1 MRLCV
6 MVVYFLTYVASAQV
20 KDGISVVQY
29 SAGFTKSNEISL
41 NKFKDYNI
49 QTLYMSKAK
58 DIFKK
63 ENIKYIPTV
72 ILYSDGEVM
81 LKIESGISLELPE
94 NTEKLIQE
102 KIDEL
107 LNERF

>member
-1 MRLCV
+1 MKLCV
-6 MVVYFLTYVASAQV
+6 TGIVLFVTVAINAQIEIVQFSAEFL
-20 KDGISVVQY
+20 KD
-29 SAGFTKSNEISL
+29 NEISL
-41 NKFKDYNI
+41 NKFKDFDT

>member
-1 MRLCV
+1 

-41 NKFKDYNI
+41 SKFKDYNI

-63 ENIKYIPTV
+63 EKIKYIPTV

>member
-6 MVVYFLTYVASAQV
+6 MVVYFLTCAVSAQV

-41 NKFKDYNI
+41 SKFKDYNI

-81 LKIESGISLELPE
+81 LKIESGISLELPK